1 LAASEGRAVLR
12 ILLVEDD
19 DRVAGALTIALRRAG
34 FDVHRVATGKD
45 ALDAGEVQIVLL
57 DLGLPDMDGVEVC
70 RELRRRSDV
79 PIIAVTARSDERD
92 RVMGLRTG
100 ADDYVVKPFGAAEL
114 IARIEAVLRRSRRVD
129 TADAT
134 IDLGGVVVSLAGRE
148 VTRDGTPIPVT
159 RKEFDLLAL
168 LAKEPG
174 TVVTRDRILA
184 EVWHTT
190 WQGSSHTL
198 DVHVA
203 SLRTKLG
210 LPDCIE
216 TVRGV
221 GYRLRT
227 K

>member
-1 LAASEGRAVLR
+1 VLR

-19 DRVAGALTIALRRAG
+19 DRVAGALTTALRRHG
-34 FDVHRVATGKD
+34 FDVQRVGTGKE
-45 ALDAGEVQIVLL
+45 ALAAGDVQIVLL

-92 RVMGLRTG
+92 RVVGLRTG

-114 IARIEAVLRRSRRVD
+114 IARIEAVLRRSRRADSTVD
-129 TADAT
+129 EPVQ
-134 IDLGGVVVSLAGRE
+134 LGDVQISLAGRE
-148 VTRDGTPIPVT
+148 VTRDGTPIPLT

-168 LAKEPG
+168 LARSPG
-174 TVVTRDRILA
+174 AVVTRDRILA

-210 LPDCIE
+210 DSDCIE

-227 K
+227 G

>member
-1 LAASEGRAVLR
+1 VLR

-19 DRVAGALTIALRRAG
+19 DRVAGALTTALRRHG
-34 FDVHRVATGKD
+34 FDVHRVTTGAQ
-45 ALDAGEVQIVLL
+45 ALAAGEVQLVLL

-92 RVMGLRTG
+92 RVVGLRTG

-114 IARIEAVLRRSRRVD
+114 VARIEAVLRRSRRVD
-129 TADAT
+129 AAADARIHLGDVE
-134 IDLGGVVVSLAGRE
+134 IDLAGRQ
-148 VTRDGTPIPVT
+148 VTREGEPISLT

-168 LAKEPG
+168 LARQPG
-174 TVVTRDRILA
+174 AVVTRDRILA

-210 LPDCIE
+210 YPDCVE

-227 K
+227 G